1 MSLEQATAF
10 IDRVISDGEF
20 SAKVEQYKGNP
31 ESVMAEA
38 KAAGYE
44 FTTDEIS
51 QAYRNHEQ
59 TPNLSDKQLDEIAGG
74 GGWFD
79 AGVAVGASAGA
90 CL

>member
-10 IDRVISDGEF
+10 IDKLISDGTF
-20 SAKVEQYKGNP
+20 RAKVEQYKGNH

-51 QAYRNHEQ
+51 EAYRNHEQ
-59 TPNLSDKQLDEIAGG
+59 TPNLSDEQLDAIA
-74 GGWFD
+74 
-79 AGVAVGASAGA
+79 
-90 CL
+90 